1 MWKFGRRIGQKLN
14 KRLKWSLRNYMM
26 KMKSSRVA

>member
-1 MWKFGRRIGQKLN
+1 MWKFGRRTRQRFNRKIKYS
-14 KRLKWSLRNYMM
+14 LKNYMM